1 MTIIHPFPGVETLP
15 VNPYIDDDEDDFE
28 EDDE

>member
-15 VNPYIDDDEDDFE
+15 VVPYIDDDELD
-28 EDDE
+28 EDDDQ

>member
-15 VNPYIDDDEDDFE
+15 VNPYIDDDDDFE

>member
-15 VNPYIDDDEDDFE
+15 VNPYIDDDDFE

>member
-15 VNPYIDDDEDDFE
+15 VVPYIDDDELD
-28 EDDE
+28 EDDDE